1 MISLTQLATT
11 FQNGLNTL
19 LAQIPE
25 VGNVEFQIWATA
37 GQDTAPYREGNS
49 VTEYIPAS
57 LRISSSANEA
67 AALVMGVNGL
77 VLEFAVP
84 VKQPK
89 TQASQTAQDLQRVV
103 NYQYP
108 FLDTVINVINSYFQI
123 AQNISLT
130 DESGTVYS
138 IGLRAGTTISG
149 AVDLASVVG
158 ECVYVTVY
166 IECTFV
172 EGGVNSKAV
181 IFTMDGQSVPYQSF
195 NYARSSQL
203 SSDVYSTATN
213 VTNTG
218 TATALSVEFSFP
230 ANSDTATNSMFNY
243 ILFGG
248 PNTAHFVELQSG
260 TINSG
265 ADILSGSYVMTV
277 ESAKAAA
284 QGVTIVGLSCA
295 MVESVDDVEMLNF
308 PDTFYQI
315 GYFEFSAPVSVIS
328 LSFTELQHAPC
339 WALIGRT
346 LRTAAGYIDQQLTPD
361 DFVYDEETGIYYL
374 YIVTL
379 GAATITKTMTED
391 ELTIIQTVA
400 NNG

>member
-19 LAQIPE
+19 LAQVPE

-49 VTEYIPAS
+49 ATEYIPAN

-138 IGLRAGTTISG
+138 IGLRAGTSISG
-149 AVDLASVVG
+149 AVELASVVG

-243 ILFGG
+243 ILNGE
-248 PNTAHFVELQSG
+248 PNTAHFVGLQSG
-260 TINSG
+260 TLNGTYI
-265 ADILSGSYVMTV
+265 MTV

-308 PDTFYQI
+308 SDTLYQI
-315 GYFEFSAPVSVIS
+315 GYFEFDTAVSYIS
-328 LSFTELQHAPC
+328 LSFTNLQNTPC
-339 WALIGRT
+339 WALIGKT
-346 LRTAAGYIDQQLTPD
+346 LRQVAGGTGQNTTSE
-361 DFVYDEETGIYYL
+361 DFVYDEETGKYYL

-379 GAATITKTMTED
+379 GAATVGSPQGTFTITQEVT
-391 ELTIIQTVA
+391 
-400 NNG
+400 NG